1 MENTKKIIIGRK
13 TFGISLIL
21 FGITL
26 VIQTMFT
33 LDILRYVLMIWP
45 LIIVSLGIE
54 IVYYSSKDKIDTKYD
69 FWGTVL
75 TGLVVVSGICFSI
88 FNYGI
93 NKIFF
98 STEFQEYMTTN
109 NTEEYS
115 TYYCDNAL
123 KLSNMSDTKI
133 DLKIIVDESI
143 SDTKAVVEYK
153 FTEKSKTVLFD
164 FFDNRDYIGYHIS
177 TSYNDDFTSMTILH
191 MPQNYEY
198 IKIKILTNNLDN
210 VSTTGLFNIID

>member
-164 FFDNRDYIGYHIS
+164 FFDNRDYIDYHIS